1 MNYEEIDYIDPEWGV
16 EPKHRHMD
24 DLPDSGQRREYPTGA
39 VRDVTTGKGDMYS
52 MPPDALLRVSRHYER
67 GARKY
72 GRNNYLKGI
81 YVSDFL
87 DSLLRHAY
95 KYLAG
100 WDDEDHLSAIVF
112 NALGAI
118 QMEETKPE
126 MVDVETRKGK
136 RSFGYGG
143 NENGNE

>member
-1 MNYEEIDYIDPEWGV
+1 MQFEDVDYIDPEWGS
-16 EPKHRHMD
+16 EEEIRKRSRQID
-24 DLPDSGQRREYPTGA
+24 DLPDSGERRSYPTGA
-39 VRDVTTGKGDMYS
+39 VRDVTTGKGDMFS
-52 MPPDALLRVSRHYER
+52 MPPDAILRVSKHYER

-81 YVSDFL
+81 YVSDFI

-118 QMEETKPE
+118 QMEESLPE
-126 MVDVETRKGK
+126 MNDVEARIGK

-143 NENGNE
+143 GE